1 MAHHKS
7 ALKRIK
13 QNAKKAD
20 RNKHV
25 RSTLRT
31 FIKRVREAVAA
42 KDSALAKESL
52 TAAIPVIDSAASK
65 GVIHSSNASRNIS
78 RLTRLV
84 NTLGQ

>member
-13 QNAKKAD
+13 QSEKKNE

-31 FIKRVREAVAA
+31 FIKRVREAAADKDAA
-42 KDSALAKESL
+42 KAKEALA
-52 TAAIPVIDSAASK
+52 AAIPVIDSAASK
-65 GVIHSSNASRNIS
+65 GVIHASNASRNIS

-84 NTLGQ
+84 NTLG

>member
-1 MAHHKS
+1 LAHHKS

-13 QNAKKAD
+13 QNAKRTD

-42 KDSALAKESL
+42 KDNALAKESL
-52 TAAIPVIDSAASK
+52 TAAIPFIDSAATK
-65 GVIHSSNASRNIS
+65 GVIHRSNASRNIS

-84 NTLGQ
+84 STLG

>member
-1 MAHHKS
+1 LAHHKS

-13 QNAKKAD
+13 QNAKRNE

-42 KDSALAKESL
+42 KDSTLAKESL
-52 TAAIPVIDSAASK
+52 DAAIPYIDSAASK
-65 GVIHSSNASRNIS
+65 GVIHRSNASRNVS
-78 RLTRLV
+78 RLNRLV
-84 NTLGQ
+84 NTLG